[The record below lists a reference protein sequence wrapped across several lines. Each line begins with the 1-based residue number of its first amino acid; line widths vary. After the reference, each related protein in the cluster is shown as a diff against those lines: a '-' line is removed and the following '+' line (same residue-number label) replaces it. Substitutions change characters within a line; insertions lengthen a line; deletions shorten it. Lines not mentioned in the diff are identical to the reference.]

1 MQKDIANGVM
11 LGSPFGPQYGTNNP
25 YNCDTQTQ
33 YYAQRTKMFNAERL
47 PWASNV
53 VSAQIQGLNYSDFYT
68 YATVNIRTANLIDP
82 TTGLNLGSDWQRIIC
97 LDMNVDFLPRGA
109 KVVFNGNVWLVIN
122 PMNVQSITGTS
133 VIRRCNA
140 LWNYLDEDGNVQSEP
155 FCFGQGAYDLATTD
169 YVQEQ
174 MILMKGYQHC
184 VMQLNQATSVL
195 KQNYRMILGNN
206 AYSVRGVQNF
216 VLEFSQ
222 DASSTHI
229 QYFDLQITE
238 PLESDDMVNKVAG
251 GLDVADT
258 EPGPNN
264 PTPQGPAVYW
274 TQTPPEAIEAY
285 GSATLTAA
293 YAENG
298 AATSDLVTF
307 SFDGPNDQS
316 YTSIVNENTASIQCW
331 RYDPEPLVVTAS
343 CNGQSVSAQIQLE
356 GR

>member
-1 MQKDIANGVM
+1 MQKDIANALLLGV
-11 LGSPFGPQYGTNNP
+11 PFGPQYGTNNP
-25 YNCDTQTQ
+25 YNGDTQTQ
-33 YYAQRTKMFNAERL
+33 YYAQRTKMFNAARL

-53 VSAQIQGLNYSDFYT
+53 VSAQVQGLNYADFYA
-68 YATVNIRTANLIDP
+68 YAQVNIRTANLIDP

-97 LDMNVDFLPRGA
+97 LDMNIDFLPRGA

-122 PMNVQSITGTS
+122 PMNIQSITGTS

-140 LWNYLDEDGNVQSEP
+140 LWNYLDADGNIQSEP

-184 VMQLNQATSVL
+184 IMQLNQATSVL

-206 AYSVRGVQNF
+206 AYSLRGMQNF

-222 DASSTHI
+222 DAESTHI

-251 GLDVADT
+251 GLDVTGTAT
-258 EPGPNN
+258 GPDN
-264 PTPQGPAVYW
+264 PIPQGTAVYW
-274 TQTPPEAIEAY
+274 TQTPPNSIEAY
-285 GSATLTAA
+285 GVANLTAA
-293 YAENG
+293 YVENG
-298 AATSDLVTF
+298 VVSQEVVYF
-307 SFDGPNDQS
+307 SFAGPSAQS
-316 YTSIVNENTASIQCW
+316 YTASINGNTASIQCW
-331 RYDPEPLVVTAS
+331 RYDPIPLVVTAS
-343 CNGQSVSAQIQLE
+343 YNNQTISAKIQLQ